1 MVYEHVFQ
9 NIISSDN
16 QVYAIGETNYPN
28 QQYRVT
34 LEQSIFNYGNWENL
48 RRARAEVRQSN
59 AVFEAAKQEFL
70 LRVTERYFTALAALE
85 LAEAARAES
94 RDLAQHLDLVQTRQ
108 QGGLA
113 RPAELSDARARYLQ
127 VQAREL
133 QAASAVRDALQ
144 ALKELTGE
152 IPPALNVLP
161 ADVPVRRIAP
171 MDPAYWTQMAR
182 ENNPLLAAARAGVD
196 RARYIVSAED
206 AELYPSLGVSL
217 YTQRRKSEGTLFGGG
232 SDIQE
237 HGVLLHLDIPLYN
250 GGLTYSRTRQAQS
263 MVGKALADEDQQN
276 RAVERGTTAALD
288 GIGTAAAQV
297 EGLRAAQR
305 AQEEVV
311 EAAMTA
317 YRSGTATTV
326 DLLDAERDLFF
337 ARAEST
343 RARYDYALNTLR
355 LRYQVGLLDIADLDE
370 VDRLLV
376 PNQVPIS
383 DYLTAPGNVGG
394 MR

>member
-1 MVYEHVFQ
+1 M
-9 NIISSDN
+9 
-16 QVYAIGETNYPN
+16 
-28 QQYRVT
+28 
-34 LEQSIFNYGNWENL
+34 
-48 RRARAEVRQSN
+48 
-59 AVFEAAKQEFL
+59 
-70 LRVTERYFTALAALE
+70 
-85 LAEAARAES
+85 S
-94 RDLAQHLDLVQTRQ
+94 RC
-108 QGGLA
+108 
-113 RPAELSDARARYLQ
+113 
-127 VQAREL
+127 
-133 QAASAVRDALQ
+133 
-144 ALKELTGE
+144 
-152 IPPALNVLP
+152 
-161 ADVPVRRIAP
+161 
-171 MDPAYWTQMAR
+171 
-182 ENNPLLAAARAGVD
+182 
-196 RARYIVSAED
+196 
-206 AELYPSLGVSL
+206 
-217 YTQRRKSEGTLFGGG
+217 